1 MADSANPA
9 AKVVITPEALAQS
22 ANKYRSELLKLP
34 VLALGY
40 ALNYFT
46 VRTGIRGSETV
57 GQIDDNLELGP
68 YDPYRVDRNDL
79 NITGRTLQSYFGSV
93 VKEFDPNSVYQSIY
107 GSSIVKGDGL
117 KNVPVTLQVLSL
129 LASKIGRSLLLH
141 LFDAVR
147 KPSGTKTVDLF
158 NGVDT
163 VTAAEITA
171 GNIATSKGNL
181 FEFSD
186 AITSNNAVDLITAF
200 CRAAS
205 DELLECEDGEDSK
218 AVGLN
223 LYVPRSVIYAYR
235 DDYKTT
241 TGQSPIYDK
250 FNQMTVEG
258 FPNIRFVPFAGKA
271 KSKFIQLSQRNNML
285 IATDQL
291 GDTENIL
298 VEKHHPFVLSFIATL
313 FWGFDFESID
323 ASRLLVGKFY
333 EKPAASGGSSTGG
346 DAASG
351 DSGQKNP

>member
-1 MADSANPA
+1 MADSTNPA
-9 AKVVITPEALAQS
+9 GKVVITPESLAQS
-22 ANKYRSELLKLP
+22 ANKFRKDLLKLP

-46 VRTGIRGSETV
+46 VRTGIRGSETT
-57 GQIDDNLELGP
+57 GTLDGGFELGP
-68 YDPYRVDRNDL
+68 YDPYRVERSDL
-79 NITGRTLQSYFGSV
+79 TIKGRTLQSYFGSV

-107 GSSIVKGDGL
+107 GSSIVKGESL
-117 KNVPVTLQVLSL
+117 KNVPITLQVLSL
-129 LASKIGRSLLLH
+129 MASKIGKSLLLH

-147 KPSGTKTVDLF
+147 NASGTKTKDLF

-171 GNIATSKGNL
+171 GKIATSKGNL
-181 FEFSD
+181 FEFTE
-186 AITSNNAVDLITAF
+186 AINSTNAVDLITTF

-205 DELLECEDGEDSK
+205 AELLECEDGEDSK
-218 AVGLN
+218 ADGLN

-235 DDYKTT
+235 DDYKAT
-241 TGQSPIYDK
+241 TGNSPIYDK
-250 FNQMTVEG
+250 FNQMVVEG

-271 KSKFIQLSQRNNML
+271 NSKFIQLSQRKNML

-291 GDTENIL
+291 GDKENIV

-323 ASRLLVGKFY
+323 ASSLLVGKFY
-333 EKPAASGGSSTGG
+333 EKPASSEGSGGGSQGG
-346 DAASG
+346 TTQQPGS
-351 DSGQKNP
+351 

>member
-1 MADSANPA
+1 MADSTNPA
-9 AKVVITPEALAQS
+9 GKVVITPEALAQS
-22 ANKYRSELLKLP
+22 ANKYRKDLLKLP
-34 VLALGY
+34 ILALDF

-46 VRTGIRGSETV
+46 VRTGIRGSETT
-57 GQIDDNLELGP
+57 GTLEGEFELGP
-68 YDPYRVDRNDL
+68 YDPYRVERSDL
-79 NITGRTLQSYFGSV
+79 SIKGRTLQSYFGSV

-117 KNVPVTLQVLSL
+117 KNVPITVQVLSL
-129 LASKIGRSLLLH
+129 MASKIGKGLLQH

-147 KPSGTKTVDLF
+147 NDKGTKTKDLF

-181 FEFSD
+181 FEFSE
-186 AITSNNAVDLITAF
+186 AIDSTNAVDLITAF

-218 AVGLN
+218 SVGLN
-223 LYVPRSVIYAYR
+223 LYVPRSVVYAYR
-235 DDYKTT
+235 DDYKAT
-241 TGQSPIYDK
+241 TGHSPIYDK
-250 FNQMTVEG
+250 FNQTVVEG

-271 KSKFIQLSQRNNML
+271 GSKFIQLSQRNNML
-285 IATDQL
+285 IATDQQS
-291 GDTENIL
+291 DKENII
-298 VEKHHPFVLSFIATL
+298 VEKHHPFVLDFIATL

-333 EKPAASGGSSTGG
+333 EKPASTGG
-346 DAASG
+346 SG
-351 DSGQKNP
+351 GGTSQGGSTQQPGS